1 MMTELGAV
9 FLIGL
14 LGSAHCAGMCGGF
27 VMAATETAGGPQQQR
42 LHQTLYFMGKTVT
55 YAALGALAGAFG
67 HVLGTL
73 FTGMQNILSITL
85 GVFLV
90 VIGLGLLGVLKRF
103 EGLRL
108 FGKLSG
114 FSAALSWLLRQPGP
128 ASIFGLGLL
137 NGLLPCGLVY
147 GMLAMAAATG
157 NPVQGALTMGVF
169 GLATIPALYLVAL
182 AGSLMRPVWRARFH
196 LASGILVIVLGL
208 ITIARGVPGL
218 LPHGHGGTPSHEHTT
233 LLETESVG

>member
-27 VMAATETAGGPQQQR
+27 VMAVTETAGSSQQRR
-42 LHQTLYFMGKTVT
+42 LHQALYFLGKTAT
-55 YAALGALAGAFG
+55 YAVLGALAGAFG
-67 HVLGTL
+67 HALGTL
-73 FTGMQNILSITL
+73 FTGMQNVLSITL

-90 VIGLGLLGVLKRF
+90 VIGLGLIGVVKRF
-103 EGLRL
+103 EGLR
-108 FGKLSG
+108 FFSQLSG
-114 FSAALSWLLRQPGP
+114 FSTALSWLLRRPRP

-157 NPVQGALTMGVF
+157 SPVQGALTMGVF
-169 GLATIPALYLVAL
+169 GLATIPALYLVAI

-218 LPHGHGGTPSHEHTT
+218 LPHGHDGATPHEQTT
-233 LLETESVG
+233 MQTESVG

>member
-1 MMTELGAV
+1 MTELGAV

-27 VMAATETAGGPQQQR
+27 VMAVTETAGGPRQRR
-42 LHQTLYFMGKTVT
+42 LHQALYFLGKTAT
-55 YAALGALAGAFG
+55 YAVLGALAGAFG
-67 HVLGTL
+67 QVLGTL
-73 FTGMQNILSITL
+73 FTGMQNVLSITL

-90 VIGLGLLGVLKRF
+90 VIGLGLVGVMKRF
-103 EGLRL
+103 EGLHF

-114 FSAALSWLLRQPGP
+114 FSTALSWLLRRPGST
-128 ASIFGLGLL
+128 SIFGLGLL

-157 NPVQGALTMGVF
+157 SLVQGALTMGVF

-218 LPHGHGGTPSHEHTT
+218 LPHGHDGAAPHEHSVS
-233 LLETESVG
+233 LEVKSVG